1 MRRETRSISGRGQV
15 NVFVSYSHKDAVWM
29 ERLMPL
35 LRFPGVRVRRWN
47 DKEIKP
53 GLRWDNEIKAAL
65 GNMDVFIP
73 LVSVNFAVSEYI
85 TKVESTIAR
94 QRHKKGEIEVVP
106 VLLHD
111 PGKDECAW
119 LMKLQRVPPGEK
131 SWAEVFHD
139 FQQFDMA
146 LTPIR
151 EGIKVVVERARA
163 RKSVKKFS

>member
-1 MRRETRSISGRGQV
+1 MSGRGQL
-15 NVFVSYSHKDAVWM
+15 NVFVSYSHKDSVWM

-73 LVSVNFAVSEYI
+73 LISVNFAVSEYI
-85 TKVESTIAR
+85 SKVESTIAR
-94 QRHKKGEIEVVP
+94 QRHKNGEIEVVP

-151 EGIKVVVERARA
+151 EGIKVVVERART
-163 RKSVKKFS
+163 RKHGRIRR

>member
-1 MRRETRSISGRGQV
+1 
-15 NVFVSYSHKDAVWM
+15 M

-85 TKVESTIAR
+85 SKVESTIAR

-151 EGIKVVVERARA
+151 EGIKVVVERART
-163 RKSVKKFS
+163 RKSGKKFS